1 MLIRQDYCLDFK
13 SLNWAGLQSF
23 KHIFSASFCLL
34 ILIFSSHSYAQVSC
48 ASSFSESQVEN
59 LNQLLLKNSTKEKYL
74 RKTDVRYRVAVRATV
89 FYESSAEEKTFST
102 ADVKL
107 LIQHANTYLN
117 SIDVELYLQNETVN
131 HVSDKNYNR
140 FLVTQETQLRAQY
153 DVTNALNLYFFNT
166 ISTEDGVFLNGSA
179 ALPNLS
185 NNSNRIF
192 LSYLD
197 RNQEDFKTLKNKVF
211 PHELGHYFGL
221 LHTFRD
227 SNNPDVNKRELVMR
241 DLGSGANCDKTGDYL
256 CDTPSDPFERL
267 TTIYS
272 YNCNDKLPPD
282 LVDAYGYSY
291 APPADNIMSY
301 HVRCGNVFTNGQYQ
315 RMKQSFSIRF
325 SPNAAYNLLG
335 NQANYLI
342 VNQLSKST
350 YCEGEEVLVTYS
362 TYGDFAKQSNF
373 VLEMSDSNG
382 ENFKEVNGAVYNIG
396 NEIRF
401 RLPNTMN
408 PSSNYQFRVI
418 SQLPFLISTVS
429 KSFTVHTKGT
439 LKLSLSENIIRPN
452 NTSNLFLDF
461 TGSGPWE
468 VVFENGIMLSA
479 INNRR
484 HQVRLKPTI
493 TNSYKI
499 SSAVGLCGNVAVEND
514 VTLVIAEPSLKVD
527 PSFTGKSC
535 QQSFFQIPVSGL
547 KSDASNVNHSVKL
560 SNADTTF
567 NTASNVFSGVIFVL
581 APSYFSNKSNVYD
594 LVIEGASAEDY
605 SLPVSVKVNPK
616 PATPQSSNEVSYC
629 FNTPATPLKANGSNI
644 KWYFGQTDI
653 IPARQLVPKTTQTG
667 VFYFYVTQTNGFGCE
682 SSRKEIQVK
691 IKEPAT
697 AAISGNNT
705 IKFGDRVALAIK
717 LSGDA
722 PWNFELSDGQKFETP
737 EPEIFPEVQ
746 PSETEIYT
754 IRKALNTCGEVFL
767 TGSAKIVVLQPLA
780 NSEEW
785 AEEIKVFPNPVT
797 DVLQLQITDTKFVS
811 KPFDLSLTD
820 MLGRRLIHRKSQII
834 GANEPLIIEVVNV
847 PAGVYVLKLQAGKYI
862 VLKRII
868 I

>member
-1 MLIRQDYCLDFK
+1 VLFVIKLVGLKNFK
-13 SLNWAGLQSF
+13 Y
-23 KHIFSASFCLL
+23 IFSTSFCLL
-34 ILIFSSHSYAQVSC
+34 VLVSSSYSYAQISC
-48 ASSFSESQVEN
+48 ANSFSENQVKT
-59 LNQLLLKNSTKEKYL
+59 LNQLLLKNLTNEKYL

-89 FYESSAEEKTFST
+89 FHESSAEEKKFST
-102 ADVKL
+102 DDVKL
-107 LIQHANTYLN
+107 LIQYANTYLN
-117 SIDVELYLQNETVN
+117 NIDVELYLQHETVN
-131 HVSDKNYNR
+131 HVSDKNYYR
-140 FLVTQETQLRAQY
+140 FLVTQEGQLRTQY
-153 DVTNALNLYFFNT
+153 DVTNALNLYFFST
-166 ISTEDGVFLNGSA
+166 ISTEDDVFLNGSA

-185 NNSNRIF
+185 NKSNRIF

-197 RNQEDFKTLKNKVF
+197 RNPEDFETLKNKVF

-267 TTIYS
+267 ITISS
-272 YNCNDKLPPD
+272 YNCDDKLPPD

-315 RMKQSFSIRF
+315 RMQQSFSIRF

-342 VNQLSKST
+342 VNQLPKTT

-362 TYGDFAKQSNF
+362 PYGDFVKQDNF
-373 VLEMSDSNG
+373 VLEISDSNG
-382 ENFKEVNGAVYNIG
+382 ENFSEVNGAVYSTG

-408 PSSNYQFRVI
+408 PSSNYQLRVV
-418 SQLPFLISTVS
+418 SKLPYLISTVS
-429 KSFTVHTKGT
+429 DNFTVHTKGT

-452 NTSNLFLDF
+452 TTSNLFLDF

-468 VVFENGIMLSA
+468 VVFENGIILPA

-484 HQVRLKPTI
+484 YQIRLKPTT
-493 TNSYKI
+493 TNYYKI
-499 SSAVGLCGNVAVEND
+499 SSASGLCGNVTIEND
-514 VTLVIAEPSLKVD
+514 VTLTIAEPSLKVD
-527 PSFTGKSC
+527 ASFTGESC
-535 QQSFFQIPVSGL
+535 QQSLFQIPVSGL
-547 KSDASNVNHSVKL
+547 KSGVSTANYLVKL

-567 NTASNVFSGVIFVL
+567 NTASNVSSGVIFVL

-594 LVIEGASAEDY
+594 LVIEGSSVEDY
-605 SLPVSVKVNPK
+605 SLPVSVEVNPK
-616 PATPQSSNEVSYC
+616 PSTPQSNDDVSYC
-629 FNTPATPLKANGSNI
+629 FDTSAAPLKANGSNI
-644 KWYFGQTDI
+644 KWYFGQTDLT
-653 IPARQLVPKTTQTG
+653 PARQLIPKTTQTG
-667 VFYFYVTQTNGFGCE
+667 VFYFYVTQTNEFGCE
-682 SSRKEIQVK
+682 SARKEIQVK
-691 IKEPAT
+691 VKEPAT

-746 PSETEIYT
+746 PSETKTYT
-754 IRKALNTCGEVFL
+754 IRNALNACGEVFL

-780 NSEEW
+780 ISEEW
-785 AEEIKVFPNPVT
+785 AEEVKVFPNPAIDLFQIQLT
-797 DVLQLQITDTKFVS
+797 DIKFVG

-820 MLGRRLIHRKSQII
+820 MLGRKLIHRKSQKT
-834 GANEPLIIEVVNV
+834 GANEALTIEVVNV
-847 PAGVYVLKLQAGKYI
+847 PAGVYVLKLQTGKYI
-862 VLKRII
+862 VSKRIVI
-868 I
+868 QK